1 MEEQLA
7 AIQFL
12 TKEIGPRPA
21 TSAAEARAAAYINSR
36 LRQAGMEVDVQTF
49 QTVPTESIPRSILY
63 LAMVAAP
70 FVGLYSRLAALI
82 IASVA
87 LVVFVAEQLA
97 WPVLS
102 SWLPGGKSQN
112 VVGTRPAAQEGRQH
126 LVVMAHIDSGR
137 ANLLYHP
144 RLLGR
149 QRGLYVLLFILMVL
163 LPILIGL
170 GWATGE
176 PWLWY
181 AQLAPAGGLVLAFL
195 LLLHQEI
202 IMPWSPGA
210 NDNASGVAVLLRL
223 AEELQG
229 LQHPALWLVGTGS
242 KEAGLHGAR
251 NFMRHYPFL
260 RENTYIINVDTVGRG
275 ELGIIVWEG
284 PLFARR
290 ADPTLVELAGRSE
303 SGDIT
308 IDADPRVYHLTLTDA
323 QVALARGFR
332 AMSILALE
340 NGQPAFRHWPNDTAE
355 NIVPDLLE
363 RATRLVVGIARRLD
377 RGSADEEP

>member
-1 MEEQLA
+1 LEEQLA

-21 TSAAEARAAAYINSR
+21 TSAAEARAAAYVNSR
-36 LRQAGMEVDVQTF
+36 LRQAGLEVDVQLF
-49 QTVPTESIPRSILY
+49 RTVPTESIPRGLIY
-63 LAMVAAP
+63 LAMAAAP
-70 FVGLYSRLAALI
+70 FVYLYSRPAALAVA
-82 IASVA
+82 IAA

-97 WPVLS
+97 IPVLS

-144 RLLGR
+144 RIAGS
-149 QRGLYVLLFILMVL
+149 QRRLYTVLFIVMLM

-176 PWLWY
+176 AWVWY
-181 AQLAPAGGLVLAFL
+181 AQLVPAGCLTLAFL

-202 IMPWSPGA
+202 IMPWTPGA
-210 NDNASGVAVLLRL
+210 NDNASGIAVLLRL

-229 LQHPALWLVGTGS
+229 LQHTTLWLVGTGS

-251 NFMRHYPFL
+251 SFLQHYPFP
-260 RENTYIINVDTVGRG
+260 RENTYIVNVDTVGRG
-275 ELGIIVWEG
+275 QLGTIVWEG

-290 ADPTLVELAGRSE
+290 ADPALVELAGQSE

-308 IDADPRVYHLTLTDA
+308 IDADPLVYHLTATDA

-340 NGQPAFRHWPNDTAE
+340 NGRPAFRHWPNDTFE
-355 NIVPDLLE
+355 NIQPELLD

-377 RGSADEEP
+377 RRSAEEE